1 MGLYVEQ
8 KWTKTTAVIV
18 LIAAFLIIY
27 LPWLSGSRELFREE
41 SLYAVETVEYGENSL
56 QVTAHGMPVYSNAPL
71 FPAICRL
78 VWKTTGLPLELV
90 MRGISMLMLA
100 AGKDTELELVAKGAD
115 AVEAAA
121 AVEAYFQRNFDE
133 A

>member
-1 MGLYVEQ
+1 MSYSF
-8 KWTKTTAVIV
+8 V
-18 LIAAFLIIY
+18 LSSINSVFFDTSSIFAF
-27 LPWLSGSRELFREE
+27 E
-41 SLYAVETVEYGENSL
+41 SEIKLCRKD
-56 QVTAHGMPVYSNAPL
+56 SNAE
-71 FPAICRL
+71 ADCRSVL
-78 VWKTTGLPLELV
+78 A
-90 MRGISMLMLA
+90 MLMLA